1 MDLAPVPDLAPAPAW
16 ALDRV
21 PVLVRD
27 RSPVRAPV
35 QADPSADR
43 APAALSAEDAQVP
56 APGPEVLSEAD
67 GLWVAL
73 VPAALLEAGAPLAEA
88 GGPEE
93 AVLEADGP
101 AAAPSGEAEAVGAD
115 SPVGFSPTVDVTD

>member
-1 MDLAPVPDLAPAPAW
+1 MDLAPAPAW

-88 GGPEE
+88 GGP
-93 AVLEADGP
+93 